1 MVHLINRVPCSM
13 ENSAWNLF
21 ILEPKNLFSFNAT
34 TLPGVIYLVFR
45 KDIFF
50 LQHPQ
55 NNAALYYAIIIASF
69 VICDS
74 ELPSLC
80 VVQSVRTVKLTY
92 ASQFDLEKPVKVRIL
107 TMLKCACTNGT
118 EVQGEE
124 TEKVYT
130 PEPTGKDLKTIL
142 PHWSKQEQRPAIRNL

>member
-1 MVHLINRVPCSM
+1 MKLVYDR
-13 ENSAWNLF
+13 A
-21 ILEPKNLFSFNAT
+21 KYLFSFNAT
-34 TLPGVIYLVFR
+34 ILPGAIYLVFR
-45 KDIFF
+45 RDVFVV
-50 LQHPQ
+50 QHPQ
-55 NNAALYYAIIIASF
+55 NRAALYYAIILTSL

-74 ELPSLC
+74 KLPSLC

-92 ASQFDLEKPVKVRIL
+92 AAQFDLEKPVKVRIL

-142 PHWSKQEQRPAIRNL
+142 IPIEANKSKDQPYIICYCT